1 MFLWPQSA
9 NAHSDIET
17 GNMQTVVQDDI
28 ITLCLW
34 ANLNKNPR
42 HVTDAC
48 LTFVLFTSHKDF
60 LSSLLANSLF
70 LLKTILMD
78 VLGKEKN

>member
-1 MFLWPQSA
+1 
-9 NAHSDIET
+9 
-17 GNMQTVVQDDI
+17 MQTVVQDDI

-42 HVTDAC
+42 HVTDVC
-48 LTFVLFTSHKDF
+48 LISFYSLHTNRDF
-60 LSSLLANSLF
+60 LSSLLANSIF
-70 LLKTILMD
+70 LLKPILMD